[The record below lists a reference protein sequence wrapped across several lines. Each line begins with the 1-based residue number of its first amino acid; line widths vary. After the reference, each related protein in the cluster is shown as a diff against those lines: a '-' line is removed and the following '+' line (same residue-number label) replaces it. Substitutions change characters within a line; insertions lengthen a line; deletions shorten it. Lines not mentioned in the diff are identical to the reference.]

1 MGARAAGQPVDVPV
15 RVLQVVDSL
24 DGGGA
29 ERHVADLAGALRARG
44 ADVHLACSAGG
55 VLRRRLD
62 AAGLPVHVLG
72 GVLVKRCADISYAGR
87 LRQLVD
93 TVRPDLVHAHVHASE
108 VAAALALAADRT
120 PLVLTEHTEA
130 PWRTPPDRLWAQR
143 AVARADLVVAVSARV
158 QANVLS
164 ALGGSPGR
172 TRLVLPAVPAARPSL
187 RGAPPGLPVGAR
199 VDGGPVVGYVGRLT
213 ADKGVDVLLEAFARV
228 HAVLP
233 AARLLVTGD
242 GPARPAL
249 EAQAADLGPAVQ
261 LLGFREDAARVL
273 AGLDVLV
280 VPSRADGSPLV
291 VAEANLAGVPV
302 VATTAGGL
310 PDRVRPGV
318 DGLLVPP
325 GDAAALADA
334 LVRLLADASLR
345 TRLAAAG
352 RARSARESH
361 PTMVDRLC
369 ALYRDL
375 LDRSRSTGRSLS
387 PASGGAG

>member
-1 MGARAAGQPVDVPV
+1 MGARAAGQPGDVPV

-44 ADVHLACSAGG
+44 AEVHLACSAGG

-62 AAGLPVHVLG
+62 EAGLPVHVLG
-72 GVLVKRCADISYAGR
+72 GVLVKRCADVSYAGR

-93 TVRPDLVHAHVHASE
+93 ALRPDLVHAHVHASE
-108 VAAALALAADRT
+108 VAAALALASDRT

-130 PWRTPPDRLWAQR
+130 PWRTPADRLWARR
-143 AVARADLVVAVSARV
+143 AVARADLVVAVSTRV
-158 QANVLS
+158 QANVVH

-172 TRLVLPAVPAARPSL
+172 TRLVLPAVPPARPSPAGVPAGW
-187 RGAPPGLPVGAR
+187 GA
-199 VDGGPVVGYVGRLT
+199 DGGPVVGYVGRLT
-213 ADKGVDVLLEAFARV
+213 ADKGVDVLLAAFARV
-228 HAVLP
+228 LEVLP
-233 AARLLVTGD
+233 RARLLVTGD

-249 EAQAADLGPAVQ
+249 EAQAAALGPAVQ

-273 AGLDVLV
+273 AGLDVLA
-280 VPSRADGSPLV
+280 VPSLADGSPLV

-310 PDRVRPGV
+310 PDRVRPEV

-325 GDAAALADA
+325 GDPAALAHA
-334 LVRLLADASLR
+334 LARLLADAPLR
-345 TRLAAAG
+345 SRLAGAG

-361 PTMVDRLC
+361 PAMVDRLC

-375 LDRSRSTGRSLS
+375 LDRSRSSGRSLS
-387 PASGGAG
+387 PASGSAG